1 MATGSFFKRII
12 GDFVRPSKAAGRP
25 VRKARDALKLCQA
38 LLSERGEV
46 SGATLAREVLSECE
60 QLPDPAWPP
69 FFDLLA
75 SNFSPDPAE
84 IRRAAEAWLGE
95 STADNLLR
103 LQSAVEPPRQELFRR
118 LNMAPG
124 GTAALIAMRRR
135 VLAGLKTHPEWKSVD
150 ADLAHLLGS
159 WFNRGF
165 LTLQRIDWR
174 TPAMVLEKLIAHEA
188 VHQIRGWEDLRRRLE
203 NDRRCFAFFHPAL
216 PDEPLIFIEV
226 ALTKSMSATVR
237 TLLDPGAT
245 VDDPA
250 RADTATFYSI
260 TNCQEGLRGISFGN
274 MLIKQVAEEIGRQ
287 LPRVQRYATL
297 SPIPGFCAWLS
308 DARSRIGALARG
320 SALLAELDRL
330 AAPGWHRETQ
340 DPGALKPVLMQL
352 CASYLLET
360 GHDGEPIDA
369 VARFHLR
376 NGARIERLNWLADD
390 SEQGMRRSAGLMVNY
405 LYDLEQVERNHEAYV
420 KVGQVAASHE
430 LRALLRAS
438 PLSRPAVK
446 A

>member
-12 GDFVRPSKAAGRP
+12 GDFVRPGQPAGRTG
-25 VRKARDALKLCQA
+25 RKAREAMALCES

-46 SGATLAREVLSECE
+46 SGASIAREVLSEFQ
-60 QLPDPAWPP
+60 QLPESAWAP

-75 SNFSPDPAE
+75 TTLSPREEDV
-84 IRRAAEAWLGE
+84 RAAADAWLAA
-95 STADNLLR
+95 STDDNLLR

-124 GTAALIAMRRR
+124 GTAALIEMRRR
-135 VLAGLKTHPEWKSVD
+135 VLGGLQAHPEWKSLD

-174 TPAMVLEKLIAHEA
+174 TPAIVLEKLIAHEA
-188 VHQIRGWEDLRRRLE
+188 VHEIRGWADLQRRLE
-203 NDRRCFAFFHPAL
+203 ADRRCFAFFHPVL

-226 ALTKSMSATVR
+226 ALTRGMSASVSR
-237 TLLDPGAT
+237 LLDPKAA

-274 MLIKQVAEEIGRQ
+274 LLIKQVAEEIGRQ

-297 SPIPGFCAWLS
+297 SPVPGFRAWL
-308 DARSRIGALARG
+308 RRTRPRLERLANG
-320 SALLAELDRL
+320 PALLADLDRID
-330 AAPGWHRETQ
+330 APDWHRN
-340 DPGALKPVLMQL
+340 PPAALKALLMQL
-352 CASYLLET
+352 CACYLLGNGRE
-360 GHDGEPIDA
+360 GEAPDA
-369 VARFHLR
+369 VARFHLG
-376 NGARIERLNWLADD
+376 NGARIERLNWSGDN

-405 LYDLEQVERNHEAYV
+405 VYDLEQVEKNHEAYV
-420 KVGQVAASHE
+420 KDGEIAASHE
-430 LRALLRAS
+430 LRALVRAC
-438 PLSRPAVK
+438 PLTRAALK

>member
-12 GDFVRPSKAAGRP
+12 GDFVRPSRAAGRP
-25 VRKARDALKLCQA
+25 GRKAREAMALCES

-46 SGATLAREVLSECE
+46 SGASLAREVLSECQ
-60 QLPDPAWPP
+60 QLPDAAWAP

-75 SNFSPDPAE
+75 TGFSPAPE
-84 IRRAAEAWLGE
+84 EVRGAAEAWLGAA
-95 STADNLLR
+95 TAENLAR
-103 LQSAVEPPRQELFRR
+103 LQEAVESPRQELFRR

-124 GTAALIAMRRR
+124 GTAALIAMRQR
-135 VLAGLKTHPEWKSVD
+135 VLAGIRTNAHWKSVD

-174 TPAMVLEKLIAHEA
+174 TPAIVLEKLIAHEA
-188 VHQIRGWEDLRRRLE
+188 VHQIRGWDDLRRRLE
-203 NDRRCFAFFHPAL
+203 SDRRCFAFFHPVL

-226 ALTKSMSATVR
+226 ALTKGMSATVR
-237 TLLDPGAT
+237 PLLDPAAQ
-245 VDDPA
+245 VDDPG

-274 MLIKQVAEEIGRQ
+274 LLIKQVAEEIGRQ

-297 SPIPGFCAWLS
+297 SPIPGFRAWLAE
-308 DARSRIGALARG
+308 ARPRIERLPDGA
-320 SALLAELDRL
+320 ALLALLGRLD
-330 AAPGWHRETQ
+330 ASGWHR
-340 DPGALKPVLMQL
+340 DAKDSDALRSLLLSL
-352 CASYLLET
+352 CSRYLVET
-360 GHDGEPIDA
+360 GSDGEPADA

-390 SEQGMRRSAGLMVNY
+390 SDQGIQRSAGLMVNY
-405 LYDLEQVERNHEAYV
+405 VYDLEQVEKNHEAYV
-420 KVGQVAASHE
+420 KDGQVAASHE
-430 LRALLRAS
+430 LRALYRAC
-438 PLSRPAVK
+438 PLSRSAAKV
-446 A
+446 